1 MSLDVAQPIF
11 LFLNPHLDIMKAM
24 SETYLNGKI
33 IVTSLAAP
41 TTADMEKVC
50 ALSESERRALLD
62 EALERDRP
70 SGLSDKTVDEIWDS
84 ALKKAKAVKAIPDY
98 AL

>member
-1 MSLDVAQPIF
+1 
-11 LFLNPHLDIMKAM
+11 M

-33 IVTSLAAP
+33 TVTSLAAP
-41 TTADMEKVC
+41 TIADMEKVC
-50 ALSESERRALLD
+50 ALSESERHALLD
-62 EALERDRP
+62 EAIKRGRNSPL
-70 SGLSDKTVDEIWDS
+70 SGKTVDEIWDS